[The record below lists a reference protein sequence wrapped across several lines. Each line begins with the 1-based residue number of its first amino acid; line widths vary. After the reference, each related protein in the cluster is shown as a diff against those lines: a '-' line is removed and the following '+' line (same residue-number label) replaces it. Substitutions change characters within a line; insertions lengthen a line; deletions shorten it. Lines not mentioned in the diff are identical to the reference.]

1 LCSTCVGKDTH
12 VPFIDLFQFFK
23 HCLCSPGYLVNAI
36 TVFSQFDIL
45 QVTDAS
51 VREHG
56 IFLLLPHT
64 VGIIGMKRGM
74 NAAVGGWKGWGDF
87 CVCVCVCV

>member
-1 LCSTCVGKDTH
+1 MFHLKTTLCS
-12 VPFIDLFQFFK
+12 
-23 HCLCSPGYLVNAI
+23 SGYLVNAI
-36 TVFSQFDIL
+36 TVFSQSDIL
-45 QVTDAS
+45 Q

-64 VGIIGMKRGM
+64 VEIIGMKRGM